1 MWFFGAARFAV
12 RTVAALL
19 LCVGAALVHA
29 RAMDVNAANSLRA
42 KYAELRTRLS
52 SNQFQKPLYLSSS
65 ESPDGLAG
73 DVYALVDHP
82 FATAA
87 AALSGAAGWCEIMLL
102 PFNTKYCR
110 VSTGDQGSVLNVRI
124 GRKHDQPVD
133 QAYRMQFSHWVAA
146 QTPEYLQVGLSAE
159 EGPLGTRNYRIQ
171 LEAVPL
177 EKDRTFIHLSYSYGV
192 GTIGRVAM
200 RAYLGTIGKDK
211 IGFTV
216 AGTQADG
223 QPQHIG
229 GMGGVIERNSM
240 RYYLAIEAFLGAL
253 SAPPQAQFEKRIRD
267 WFAATERYPRQ
278 LREMEQGSYLDMKR
292 KEHERQAELPRNAPG

>member
-1 MWFFGAARFAV
+1 MGFFGAARFAV

-19 LCVGAALVHA
+19 LCAGAAFAHA
-29 RAMDVNAANSLRA
+29 RAMDVNSASTLGT
-42 KYAELRTRLS
+42 KYAALRTQLS
-52 SNQFQKPLYLSSS
+52 NNQFRKPIYLSSS
-65 ESPDGLAG
+65 ESPDSLAG
-73 DVYALVDHP
+73 DVYALIDHP

-87 AALSGAAGWCEIMLL
+87 AALSGAGDWCEIMLL

-110 VSTGDQGSVLNVRI
+110 VSAGNPGSVLSVRI

-133 QAYRMQFSHWVAA
+133 QAYPVQFFHRIAA
-146 QTPEYLQVGLSAE
+146 QTPEYLQVRLDAE
-159 EGPLGTRNYRIQ
+159 QGPLGTRNYRIV
-171 LEAVPL
+171 LEAVPV
-177 EKDRTFIHLSYSYGV
+177 EDGRTFIHLSYAYGF
-192 GTIGRVAM
+192 GSMGRLAM
-200 RAYLGTIGKDK
+200 QAYLGTIGKDK

-229 GMGGVIERNSM
+229 GMRGVIERNSM

-253 SAPPQAQFEKRIRD
+253 SAPPQTQFEKRLRD

-278 LREMEQGSYLDMKR
+278 LHEMEQAAYLDMKR
-292 KEHERQAELPRNAPG
+292 KERERQAEFPRNAPG